1 MNKIIDR
8 QYTAEFVDITKFIE
22 AEAIPEKTLPRLG
35 EEVWQVRNAPVDFT
49 KARTD
54 PGGWTLVREGDLVR
68 VRLIPYR
75 TSTRDPAEYGLV
87 AMDMAARLFMDFPQ
101 ALRVH
106 IIFGKPVEDL
116 SPEVDAFRFWVGVAI
131 QVN

>member
-1 MNKIIDR
+1 MSKSIDR
-8 QYTAEFVDITKFIE
+8 QHTAEFVDITKFIE

-116 SPEVDAFRFWVGVAI
+116 SPDVDAFRFWVGVAI

>member
-1 MNKIIDR
+1 MSKSIER
-8 QYTAEFVDITKFIE
+8 QHTAEFIDVTKFIE
-22 AEAIPEKTLPRLG
+22 AEAIPEQTFPRVG
-35 EEVWQVRNAPVDFT
+35 EAVWQVRHDPVDFT
-49 KARTD
+49 KPRTD

-75 TSTRDPAEYGLV
+75 TSSRDPAEYGLV